1 MDNDDEMTVVYRVEP
16 LNENEA
22 AFLPQDLP
30 EVVLDGSNMTTDT
43 IMAEPRTRTLPNG
56 GIRSS
61 YSESTYSPEVGFYF
75 HKKKTERTTIKSS
88 DSESK
93 FFTHSLL
100 PTLIK
105 NFSFPTFVQKIK
117 VMCYRRIKIMI
128 RCF

>member
-43 IMAEPRTRTLPNG
+43 IMAEPRARTLPNG

-61 YSESTYSPEVGFYF
+61 YSESTYSPEVGIFYF
-75 HKKKTERTTIKSS
+75 NKKKNR
-88 DSESK
+88 
-93 FFTHSLL
+93 
-100 PTLIK
+100 K
-105 NFSFPTFVQKIK
+105 N
-117 VMCYRRIKIMI
+117 
-128 RCF
+128 

>member
-61 YSESTYSPEVGFYF
+61 YSESTYSPEVGFTSIRKKQKELQSKAVILNPNSSRIVYF
-75 HKKKTERTTIKSS
+75 QH
-88 DSESK
+88 
-93 FFTHSLL
+93 
-100 PTLIK
+100 
-105 NFSFPTFVQKIK
+105 
-117 VMCYRRIKIMI
+117 
-128 RCF
+128 

>member
-43 IMAEPRTRTLPNG
+43 IMAEPRARTLPNG

-61 YSESTYSPEVGFYF
+61 YSESTYSPAVGIFKIF
-75 HKKKTERTTIKSS
+75 LMPLFFDKTRNCFI
-88 DSESK
+88 
-93 FFTHSLL
+93 
-100 PTLIK
+100 LIL
-105 NFSFPTFVQKIK
+105 V
-117 VMCYRRIKIMI
+117 
-128 RCF
+128 